1 MPGIQRSR
9 LAADAA
15 RDSDPICWEPGER
28 TINGLNAIVR
38 TEREGSGVTDSVFL
52 VVDHDAD
59 DLATFARALTSRYAS
74 EYEIRTAATASEAHA
89 TLAALSVAGI
99 TVALLIVSRDLGDA
113 DLLLLLQRARELFP
127 SARRVLSARY
137 LDPSAFDL
145 ITGAMRTGRIN
156 YFIYKPCEPVVTRL
170 YPVVDDLL
178 GGLRRTKQER
188 GFESIRIIGE
198 QWNPR
203 SHALRDIL
211 ERSTVPFGFY
221 DSESEE
227 GRRVLAQA
235 GVDGSRLPV
244 LCFYHGAVL
253 VDPTNEQT
261 ATALGVRTTPEPG
274 LYDVAIVGA
283 GPAGLAASVYAASEG
298 LRTLLL
304 DPETIGGQAG
314 TSSRIENY
322 LGFPRGISG
331 GELAHRAFEQTQ
343 RFGVSIVFTKAA
355 TRLRAD
361 GMRLI
366 ATLSDGAEIESRT
379 VVIATGVAYRRL
391 DVPSVERFAGVGVFY
406 GAAMSEAPTCTG
418 EEVLI
423 VGAGNSAGQAAIHLA
438 RFASRVTMVVR
449 GQSLAASMSDY
460 LIRQIGALSNIDVRL
475 GTWVVDGHGDR
486 RLEAVTVE
494 RVDGKREKLRAAGLF
509 VLVGGT
515 PHTQWL
521 AGTIEMDAKGY
532 ILTGRDLLRSGHPPS
547 GWRLEREPF
556 FLETSMPGVFA
567 VGDAR
572 CRSVKRVASAV
583 GEGATAI
590 QLVHEYL
597 RAA

>member
-1 MPGIQRSR
+1 
-9 LAADAA
+9 
-15 RDSDPICWEPGER
+15 
-28 TINGLNAIVR
+28 
-38 TEREGSGVTDSVFL
+38 
-52 VVDHDAD
+52 
-59 DLATFARALTSRYAS
+59 
-74 EYEIRTAATASEAHA
+74 
-89 TLAALSVAGI
+89 
-99 TVALLIVSRDLGDA
+99 
-113 DLLLLLQRARELFP
+113 
-127 SARRVLSARY
+127 
-137 LDPSAFDL
+137 
-145 ITGAMRTGRIN
+145 MRTGRIE
-156 YFIYKPCEPVVTRL
+156 YFLYKPCEPVVTRL

-178 GGLRRTKQER
+178 GGLRRTSQER
-188 GFESIRIIGE
+188 GFEAIRIIGE

-203 SHALRDIL
+203 SHQLRDLL
-211 ERSTVPFGFY
+211 ERTTVPFGFY

-227 GRRVLAQA
+227 GKRILAQA

-244 LCFYHGAVL
+244 LCIHSGAVL
-253 VDPTNEQT
+253 VDPTNEQV
-261 ATALGVRTTPEPG
+261 AVALGARTTPEPG

-298 LRTLLL
+298 LRTVLF

-331 GELAHRAFEQTQ
+331 GELAHRAFEQAQ
-343 RFGVSIVFTKAA
+343 RFGVSVVFSKAA

-391 DVPSVERFAGVGVFY
+391 DVPSLERFAGVGVFY
-406 GAAMSEAPTCTG
+406 GAAMSEAPPCTG

-475 GTWVVDGHGDR
+475 GTWVVDGQGDK

-494 RVDGKREKLRAAGLF
+494 RVDGKREKLCAAGLF

-532 ILTGRDLLRSGHPPS
+532 ILTGRDLLSSGRPPS

>member
-1 MPGIQRSR
+1 
-9 LAADAA
+9 
-15 RDSDPICWEPGER
+15 
-28 TINGLNAIVR
+28 
-38 TEREGSGVTDSVFL
+38 
-52 VVDHDAD
+52 
-59 DLATFARALTSRYAS
+59 
-74 EYEIRTAATASEAHA
+74 
-89 TLAALSVAGI
+89 
-99 TVALLIVSRDLGDA
+99 
-113 DLLLLLQRARELFP
+113 
-127 SARRVLSARY
+127 
-137 LDPSAFDL
+137 
-145 ITGAMRTGRIN
+145 MRTGRIE
-156 YFIYKPCEPVVTRL
+156 YFLYKPCEPVVTRL

-178 GGLRRTKQER
+178 GGLRRTSQER
-188 GFESIRIIGE
+188 GFEAIRIIGE

-203 SHALRDIL
+203 SHQLRDLL
-211 ERSTVPFGFY
+211 ERTTVPFGFY

-227 GRRVLAQA
+227 GKRILAQA

-244 LCFYHGAVL
+244 LCIHSGAVL
-253 VDPTNEQT
+253 VDPTNEQV
-261 ATALGVRTTPEPG
+261 AVALGARTTPEPG

-298 LRTLLL
+298 LRTVLF

-331 GELAHRAFEQTQ
+331 GELAHRAFEQAQ
-343 RFGVSIVFTKAA
+343 RFGVSVVFSKAA

-391 DVPSVERFAGVGVFY
+391 DVPSLERFAGVGVFY
-406 GAAMSEAPTCTG
+406 GAAMSEAPPCTG

-475 GTWVVDGHGDR
+475 GTWVVDGQGDK

-494 RVDGKREKLRAAGLF
+494 RVDGKREKLCAAGLF

-532 ILTGRDLLRSGHPPS
+532 ILTGRDLLSSGPPPS

>member
-1 MPGIQRSR
+1 
-9 LAADAA
+9 
-15 RDSDPICWEPGER
+15 
-28 TINGLNAIVR
+28 
-38 TEREGSGVTDSVFL
+38 
-52 VVDHDAD
+52 
-59 DLATFARALTSRYAS
+59 
-74 EYEIRTAATASEAHA
+74 
-89 TLAALSVAGI
+89 
-99 TVALLIVSRDLGDA
+99 
-113 DLLLLLQRARELFP
+113 
-127 SARRVLSARY
+127 
-137 LDPSAFDL
+137 
-145 ITGAMRTGRIN
+145 
-156 YFIYKPCEPVVTRL
+156 
-170 YPVVDDLL
+170 
-178 GGLRRTKQER
+178 LRRTSQER
-188 GFESIRIIGE
+188 GFEAIRIIGE

-203 SHALRDIL
+203 SHQLRDLL
-211 ERSTVPFGFY
+211 ERTTVPFGFY
-221 DSESEE
+221 DSESEA
-227 GRRVLAQA
+227 GRRILAQA

-244 LCFYHGAVL
+244 LCIHSGAVL
-253 VDPTNEQT
+253 VDPTNEQV
-261 ATALGVRTTPEPG
+261 AVALGARTTPEPG

-298 LRTLLL
+298 LRTVLF

-331 GELAHRAFEQTQ
+331 GELAHRAFEQAQ
-343 RFGVSIVFTKAA
+343 RFGVSVVFSKGA

-449 GQSLAASMSDY
+449 GQSLGASMSDY

-494 RVDGKREKLRAAGLF
+494 GVDGKREKLCAAGLF

>member
-1 MPGIQRSR
+1 
-9 LAADAA
+9 
-15 RDSDPICWEPGER
+15 
-28 TINGLNAIVR
+28 VR

-52 VVDHDAD
+52 VVDNDAD
-59 DLATFARALTSRYAS
+59 DLATFASALTSRYAS
-74 EYEIRTAATASEAHA
+74 EYEIRSAATASEAQA

-137 LDPSAFDL
+137 LDPAAFDF
-145 ITGAMRTGRIN
+145 ITGAMRTGRID
-156 YFIYKPCEPVVTRL
+156 YFLYKPCEPVVIRL

-178 GGLRRTKQER
+178 GGLRRTRQER

-227 GRRVLAQA
+227 GRRILAQA

-244 LCFYHGAVL
+244 LCFYSGAVL

-366 ATLSDGAEIESRT
+366 ATLSDGVEIESRT

>member
-1 MPGIQRSR
+1 M
-9 LAADAA
+9 
-15 RDSDPICWEPGER
+15 
-28 TINGLNAIVR
+28 
-38 TEREGSGVTDSVFL
+38 TDSVFL
-52 VVDHDAD
+52 VVDSDAD
-59 DLATFARALTSRYAS
+59 DLATFVGALTSRYAS
-74 EYEIRTAATASEAHA
+74 EYEIRAAATASEAQA

-113 DLLLLLQRARELFP
+113 DVRLLLQRARELYP
-127 SARRVLSARY
+127 GARRVLSARY
-137 LDPSAFDL
+137 VDPSAFEF
-145 ITGAMRTGRIN
+145 ITGALRTGRID
-156 YFIYKPCEPVVTRL
+156 YFVYKPCEPVVTRL
-170 YPVVDDLL
+170 YPVVEDLL
-178 GGLRRTKQER
+178 GGLRRTGQGR
-188 GFESIRIIGE
+188 GFEVIQIVGE

-203 SHALRDIL
+203 SHRLRDLL
-211 ERSTVPFGFY
+211 ERSTIPFGFY
-221 DSESEE
+221 DSESKE
-227 GRRVLAQA
+227 GGQILAQA

-244 LCFYHGAVL
+244 LRFYYGAVL
-253 VDPTNEQT
+253 VDPTNEQ
-261 ATALGVRTTPEPG
+261 AAAALGVRTAPEAG

-283 GPAGLAASVYAASEG
+283 GPAGLAASVYGGSEG
-298 LRTLLL
+298 LRTVLL
-304 DPETIGGQAG
+304 DRETIGGQAG

-331 GELAHRAFEQTQ
+331 GELAHRAFEQLQ
-343 RFGVSIVFTKAA
+343 RFGVSVVFTKAA
-355 TRLRAD
+355 TRLRAN
-361 GMRLI
+361 GTRLI

-391 DVPSVERFAGVGVFY
+391 DVPSLERFAGAGVFY
-406 GAAMSEAPTCTG
+406 GAAMSEAPSCTG

-475 GTWVVDGHGDR
+475 GAWVVDGHGDR
-486 RLEAVTVE
+486 HLEAVTVE
-494 RVDGKREKLRAAGLF
+494 RVDGKREKLCAAGLF

-532 ILTGRDLLRSGHPPS
+532 ILTGRDLLRTGHPPS

-567 VGDAR
+567 AGDAR
-572 CRSVKRVASAV
+572 HRSVKRIASAV

-590 QLVHEYL
+590 QLVHEFMHTE
-597 RAA
+597 

>member
-1 MPGIQRSR
+1 M
-9 LAADAA
+9 
-15 RDSDPICWEPGER
+15 
-28 TINGLNAIVR
+28 NGLNAIVR

-52 VVDHDAD
+52 VVDNDAD
-59 DLATFARALTSRYAS
+59 DLVTFASALTSRYAS
-74 EYEIRTAATASEAHA
+74 EYKIRTAATASDAHA
-89 TLAALSVAGI
+89 TLAALSAAGI
-99 TVALLIVSRDLGDA
+99 TVVLLIVSRDLGDA
-113 DLLLLLQRARELFP
+113 DLLFLLQRARELFP

-137 LDPSAFDL
+137 VDPSAFDF
-145 ITGAMRTGRIN
+145 ITGAMRTGRID
-156 YFIYKPCEPVVTRL
+156 YFLYKPCEPVVTRL

-178 GGLRRTKQER
+178 GSLRPTKQER

-227 GRRVLAQA
+227 GRRLLALA

-244 LCFYHGAVL
+244 LCFYRGPVL

-343 RFGVSIVFTKAA
+343 RFGVSMVFTKAA

-361 GMRLI
+361 GKGLI
-366 ATLSDGAEIESRT
+366 LTLSDGAEIESRT

-391 DVPSVERFAGVGVFY
+391 DVPTVERFAGVGVFY

-423 VGAGNSAGQAAIHLA
+423 VGAGNSAGQATIHLA

-547 GWRLEREPF
+547 GWKLDREPF

-567 VGDAR
+567 AGDAR

-597 RAA
+597 RAV

>member
-1 MPGIQRSR
+1 
-9 LAADAA
+9 
-15 RDSDPICWEPGER
+15 
-28 TINGLNAIVR
+28 
-38 TEREGSGVTDSVFL
+38 VTDPVFL
-52 VVDHDAD
+52 VVDSDAD
-59 DLATFARALTSRYAS
+59 DLATFVGALTSRYAS
-74 EYEIRTAATASEAHA
+74 EYEIRAAATASEAQA
-89 TLAALSVAGI
+89 TLTALSVAGI

-113 DLLLLLQRARELFP
+113 DVLLLLQRTRELFP
-127 SARRVLSARY
+127 SARKILSVRY
-137 LDPSAFDL
+137 VDPSAFDF
-145 ITGAMRTGRIN
+145 ITGALRTGRID
-156 YFIYKPCEPVVTRL
+156 YFLYKPCEPAVTRL

-178 GGLRRTKQER
+178 GGLRRIRQER
-188 GFESIRIIGE
+188 GFEVIRIIGE
-198 QWNPR
+198 RWNPR
-203 SHALRDIL
+203 SHQLRDLL

-227 GRRVLAQA
+227 GRRILAQA

-244 LCFYHGAVL
+244 LCFYYGAVL
-253 VDPTNEQT
+253 VDPTNEQV
-261 ATALGVRTTPEPG
+261 AAALGVRTTPEPG

-283 GPAGLAASVYAASEG
+283 GPAGLAASVYAGSEG
-298 LRTLLL
+298 LHTVLL

-331 GELAHRAFEQTQ
+331 AELAHRAFEQLQ
-343 RFGVSIVFTKAA
+343 RFGVSVVFTKAA
-355 TRLRAD
+355 TRMRAN
-361 GMRLI
+361 GTRII

-391 DVPSVERFAGVGVFY
+391 DVPSLERFAGAGVFY
-406 GAAMSEAPTCTG
+406 GAAMSEAASCTG

-423 VGAGNSAGQAAIHLA
+423 VGAGNSAGQAALHLA

-460 LIRQIGALSNIDVRL
+460 LIRQIGALSNIDVRH

-494 RVDGKREKLRAAGLF
+494 RVDGKREKLCAAGLF

-547 GWRLEREPF
+547 GWKLKREPF

-567 VGDAR
+567 AGDAR
-572 CRSVKRVASAV
+572 YRSVKRVASAV

-590 QLVHEYL
+590 QLIHEYL
-597 RAA
+597 HAE

>member
-1 MPGIQRSR
+1 M
-9 LAADAA
+9 
-15 RDSDPICWEPGER
+15 
-28 TINGLNAIVR
+28 
-38 TEREGSGVTDSVFL
+38 TDSIFL
-52 VVDHDAD
+52 VVDSDAD
-59 DLATFARALTSRYAS
+59 DLATFAGALTARYAS
-74 EYEIRTAATASEAHA
+74 EYQLRTAATASEAHE
-89 TLAALSVAGI
+89 TLAAFSATGI

-113 DLLLLLQRARELFP
+113 DVLLLLQRTRELFP
-127 SARRVLSARY
+127 SARRILSVRY
-137 LDPSAFDL
+137 VDPSAFDF
-145 ITGAMRTGRIN
+145 ITGALRTGRID
-156 YFIYKPCEPVVTRL
+156 YFLYKPCEPAVTRL

-178 GGLRRTKQER
+178 GGLRRTEQER
-188 GFESIRIIGE
+188 RFEVIQIVGE
-198 QWNPR
+198 RWNPR
-203 SHALRDIL
+203 SHRLRDIL

-227 GRRVLAQA
+227 GKRILAQA
-235 GVDGSRLPV
+235 GVDGSHLPV
-244 LCFYHGAVL
+244 LCFYYGAVL
-253 VDPTNEQT
+253 VNPTNEQV

-283 GPAGLAASVYAASEG
+283 GPAGLAASVYAGSEG
-298 LRTLLL
+298 LRTVLL

-331 GELAHRAFEQTQ
+331 AELAHRAFEQLQ
-343 RFGVSIVFTKAA
+343 RFGVSVVFTKAA
-355 TRLRAD
+355 TR
-361 GMRLI
+361 MRTNGTHFI

-391 DVPSVERFAGVGVFY
+391 DVPSLERFAGVGVFY
-406 GAAMSEAPTCTG
+406 GAAMSEAPSCTG

-438 RFASRVTMVVR
+438 RFAARVTMIVR

-460 LIRQIGALSNIDVRL
+460 LIQQIGTLSNIDVRL
-475 GTWVVDGHGDR
+475 ETRVVDGHGDR

-494 RVDGKREKLRAAGLF
+494 RVDGKRDKLCAAGLF

-521 AGTIEMDAKGY
+521 AGTIEMDPKGY
-532 ILTGRDLLRSGHPPS
+532 ILTGRDLLRSGHLPS

-556 FLETSMPGVFA
+556 FLEASIPGVFA
-567 VGDAR
+567 AGDAR

>member
-1 MPGIQRSR
+1 
-9 LAADAA
+9 
-15 RDSDPICWEPGER
+15 
-28 TINGLNAIVR
+28 V
-38 TEREGSGVTDSVFL
+38 VTDSVFL
-52 VVDHDAD
+52 VVDSDPD
-59 DLATFARALTSRYAS
+59 DLATFASALTSRYAS

-99 TVALLIVSRDLGDA
+99 PVALLIVSRDLGDA

-137 LDPSAFDL
+137 LDPSAFDF
-145 ITGAMRTGRIN
+145 ITGAMRSGRID
-156 YFIYKPCEPVVTRL
+156 YFLYKPCKPVVTRF

-178 GGLRRTKQER
+178 GGLRRTSLER
-188 GFESIRIIGE
+188 GFEAIRIIGE

-203 SHALRDIL
+203 SHRLRDIL

-221 DSESEE
+221 DSESED
-227 GRRVLAQA
+227 GKRILAQA

-244 LCFYHGAVL
+244 LCFHYGAVL

-261 ATALGVRTTPEPG
+261 AAALGARTTPEPG

-298 LRTLLL
+298 LRTVLL

-331 GELAHRAFEQTQ
+331 GELAHRAFEQAQ

-391 DVPSVERFAGVGVFY
+391 DVPSLERFAGVGVFY
-406 GAAMSEAPTCTG
+406 GTAMSEAPTCTG

-438 RFASRVTMVVR
+438 RFASRVTMIVR
-449 GQSLAASMSDY
+449 GQALAASMSDY
-460 LIRQIGALSNIDVRL
+460 LIRQIGALSNIGVRL

-494 RVDGKREKLRAAGLF
+494 RVDGKREKLCAAGLF

-532 ILTGRDLLRSGHPPS
+532 ILTGRDLLHSGHPPS

>member
-1 MPGIQRSR
+1 M
-9 LAADAA
+9 
-15 RDSDPICWEPGER
+15 
-28 TINGLNAIVR
+28 
-38 TEREGSGVTDSVFL
+38 TDSVFL
-52 VVDHDAD
+52 VVDSDAA
-59 DLATFARALTSRYAS
+59 DLAAFASALTSRYAS
-74 EYEIRTAATASEAHA
+74 EYEVRTAATASAAHA

-137 LDPSAFDL
+137 LDPSAFDFT
-145 ITGAMRTGRIN
+145 TGAMRTGRID
-156 YFIYKPCEPVVTRL
+156 YFLYSPVNLWSHGSTRL
-170 YPVVDDLL
+170 STIFSEACARP
-178 GGLRRTKQER
+178 GRSAASRRF
-188 GFESIRIIGE
+188 GSSASSGIRAPTDCATS
-198 QWNPR
+198 WSVPR
-203 SHALRDIL
+203 SPL
-211 ERSTVPFGFY
+211 GFTIA
-221 DSESEE
+221 SRKK
-227 GRRVLAQA
+227 GRRILAQA
-235 GVDGSRLPV
+235 GRGRGSRLPV
-244 LCFYHGAVL
+244 LCFYSGAVL

-261 ATALGVRTTPEPG
+261 AAALGARTTPEPG

-298 LRTLLL
+298 LRTVLL
-304 DPETIGGQAG
+304 DRETIGGQAG

-331 GELAHRAFEQTQ
+331 GELAHRAFEQSQ
-343 RFGVSIVFTKAA
+343 RFGVSVVFTKAA

-391 DVPSVERFAGVGVFY
+391 DVPSLERFAGVGVFY

-494 RVDGKREKLRAAGLF
+494 RADGKREKLCAAGLF

-547 GWRLEREPF
+547 GWRIEREPF

>member
-1 MPGIQRSR
+1 
-9 LAADAA
+9 
-15 RDSDPICWEPGER
+15 
-28 TINGLNAIVR
+28 
-38 TEREGSGVTDSVFL
+38 VTDSVFL
-52 VVDHDAD
+52 VADNDAG
-59 DLATFARALTSRYAS
+59 DLATFAAALTSRYAS
-74 EYEIRTAATASEAHA
+74 EYQIRTAATAKEAHA

-99 TVALLIVSRDLGDA
+99 TVSLLIVSRDLGDA

-127 SARRVLSARY
+127 SVRRVLSARY
-137 LDPSAFDL
+137 LDPSAFDF
-145 ITGAMRTGRIN
+145 ITGAMRTGRIE
-156 YFIYKPCEPVVTRL
+156 YFLYKPCEPVVTRL

-178 GGLRRTKQER
+178 GGLRRTGQER
-188 GFESIRIIGE
+188 GFEAIRIIGE

-203 SHALRDIL
+203 SHQVRDLL
-211 ERSTVPFGFY
+211 ERTTVPFGFY
-221 DSESEE
+221 DSESEA
-227 GRRVLAQA
+227 GRRILAEA

-244 LCFYHGAVL
+244 LCIHSGAVL
-253 VDPTNEQT
+253 VDPTNEQV
-261 ATALGVRTTPEPG
+261 AVALGARTTPEPG

-283 GPAGLAASVYAASEG
+283 GPAGLAASVYASSEG
-298 LRTLLL
+298 LRTVLF

-331 GELAHRAFEQTQ
+331 GELAHRAYEQAQ
-343 RFGVSIVFTKAA
+343 RFGVSVVFSKAA

-366 ATLSDGAEIESRT
+366 ATLSDGAEVESRT

-391 DVPSVERFAGVGVFY
+391 DVSSLERFTEVGVFY
-406 GAAMSEAPTCTG
+406 GAAMSEAPPCTG
-418 EEVLI
+418 KEVLV

-438 RFASRVTMVVR
+438 RFASRVTIIVR

-460 LIRQIGALSNIDVRL
+460 LIRQIDAHSNIDVRL
-475 GTWVVDGHGDR
+475 GTWVVEGHGDK

-494 RVDGKREKLRAAGLF
+494 RVDGRREKLCAAGLF

-521 AGTIEMDAKGY
+521 AGTVEMDAKGY

-547 GWRLEREPF
+547 GWNLAREPF

-597 RAA
+597 RGE

>member
-1 MPGIQRSR
+1 
-9 LAADAA
+9 
-15 RDSDPICWEPGER
+15 
-28 TINGLNAIVR
+28 
-38 TEREGSGVTDSVFL
+38 VTDSVFL
-52 VVDHDAD
+52 VVDSDAD
-59 DLATFARALTSRYAS
+59 DLATFVGALTSRYAS
-74 EYEIRTAATASEAHA
+74 EYELRTAATASEAHES
-89 TLAALSVAGI
+89 LAALSATGI
-99 TVALLIVSRDLGDA
+99 TVALVIVSRDLGDA
-113 DLLLLLQRARELFP
+113 DVLLLLQRTRELFP
-127 SARRVLSARY
+127 SARKILSVRY
-137 LDPSAFDL
+137 VDPSAFDF
-145 ITGAMRTGRIN
+145 ITGALRTGRID
-156 YFIYKPCEPVVTRL
+156 YFLYKPCEPAVTRL

-178 GGLRRTKQER
+178 GGLRRIRQER
-188 GFESIRIIGE
+188 GFEVIRIIGE
-198 QWNPR
+198 RWNPR
-203 SHALRDIL
+203 SHQLRDLL

-227 GRRVLAQA
+227 GRRILAQA

-244 LCFYHGAVL
+244 LCFYYGAVL
-253 VDPTNEQT
+253 VDPTNEEV
-261 ATALGVRTTPEPG
+261 AAALGVRTTPEPG

-283 GPAGLAASVYAASEG
+283 GPAGLAASVYAGSEG
-298 LRTLLL
+298 LRTVLL

-331 GELAHRAFEQTQ
+331 AELAHRAFEQLQ
-343 RFGVSIVFTKAA
+343 RFGVSVVFTKAA
-355 TRLRAD
+355 TRLRAN
-361 GMRLI
+361 GTRLV
-366 ATLSDGAEIESRT
+366 ATLSDGAEIETRT

-391 DVPSVERFAGVGVFY
+391 DVPSLERFAGVGVFY
-406 GAAMSEAPTCTG
+406 GAAMSEAPSCTG

-460 LIRQIGALSNIDVRL
+460 LIRQIGAPSNIDVRL
-475 GTWVVDGHGDR
+475 ETWLVDGHGDR

-494 RVDGKREKLRAAGLF
+494 RVDGKREKLCTAGLF

-547 GWRLEREPF
+547 GWKLEREPF

-567 VGDAR
+567 AGDAR
-572 CRSVKRVASAV
+572 YRSVKRVASAV

-590 QLVHEYL
+590 QLIHEYL
-597 RAA
+597 HTE